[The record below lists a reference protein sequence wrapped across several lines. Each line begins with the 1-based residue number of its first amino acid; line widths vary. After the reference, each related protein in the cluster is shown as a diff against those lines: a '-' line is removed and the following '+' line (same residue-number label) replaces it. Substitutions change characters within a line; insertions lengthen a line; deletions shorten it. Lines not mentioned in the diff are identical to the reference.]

1 MSQSLHVKRIS
12 EMAILI
18 SLAIVIQV
26 IMQPFFTMPQGGSVT
41 VAMLPL
47 VILAYRHGL
56 VSGIASGLIF
66 GLLNW
71 ILSGMPQW
79 GWWSF
84 IVDYQLA
91 FGAFGFSALV
101 FKINRKSLFV
111 FVLGITV
118 AGLLRF
124 AAHYLSGLLLF
135 GEYAP
140 EGVHPAWYSLTYNIS
155 YMAPTILLSIIIGA
169 FIWHRIEA
177 ILTEDLLNDN
187 LF

>member
-1 MSQSLHVKRIS
+1 MSQSHHVKRVS

-26 IMQPFFTMPQGGSVT
+26 VMQPFFRMPQGGSVT

-56 VSGIASGLIF
+56 GHGIVSGLLF

-84 IVDYQLA
+84 VVDYQLA
-91 FGAFGFSALV
+91 FGAFGLSALV
-101 FKINRKSLFV
+101 FRINRSSLTV
-111 FVLGITV
+111 FIFGIV
-118 AGLLRF
+118 FAGVLRF
-124 AAHYLSGLLLF
+124 TAHYLSGLLLF

-140 EGVHPAWYSLTYNIS
+140 EGVHPAVYSLTYNAS
-155 YMAPTILLSIIIGA
+155 YMIPTILLSGLIGA
-169 FIWHRIEA
+169 WIWVRLKS
-177 ILTEDLLNDN
+177 ILTEDLLNKD

>member
-1 MSQSLHVKRIS
+1 MSQSYHVKRMS
-12 EMAILI
+12 EIAILV

-91 FGAFGFSALV
+91 FGAFGLSAIV
-101 FKINRKSLFV
+101 FALNRNSMVV
-111 FVLGITV
+111 FLSGVV
-118 AGLLRF
+118 FAGLLRF
-124 AAHYLSGLLLF
+124 LAHYLSGLLLF
-135 GEYAP
+135 GEFAP
-140 EGVHPAWYSLTYNIS
+140 EGVHPAWYSFTYNIS
-155 YMAPTILLSIIIGA
+155 YMGPTIVLSVIIGA
-169 FIWHRIEA
+169 FIWQRMKA
-177 ILTEDLLNDN
+177 ILTDNLLNEDL
-187 LF
+187 F

>member
-12 EMAILI
+12 EMAILV
-18 SLAIVIQV
+18 SLAIVIQM

-56 VSGIASGLIF
+56 IPGIVSGLVF

-91 FGAFGFSALV
+91 FGVFGLSAVIFRVNRNSLVVFLSGIAF
-101 FKINRKSLFV
+101 
-111 FVLGITV
+111 
-118 AGLLRF
+118 AGVLRF
-124 AAHYLSGLLLF
+124 VAHYLSGLLLF

-140 EGVHPAWYSLTYNIS
+140 DGVHPAWYSFTYNVS
-155 YMAPTILLSIIIGA
+155 YMVPTILLSVVIGA
-169 FIWHRIEA
+169 YIWKRLKA